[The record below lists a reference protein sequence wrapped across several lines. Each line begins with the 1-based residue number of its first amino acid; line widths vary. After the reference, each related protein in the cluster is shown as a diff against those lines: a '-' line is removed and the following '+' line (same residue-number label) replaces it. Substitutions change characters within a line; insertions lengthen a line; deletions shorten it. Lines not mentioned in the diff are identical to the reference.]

1 MPVRVHY
8 YTDPACS
15 ASWGAEP
22 SRRALMVEF
31 GKDLQF
37 TYVMGGLARDYEAGY
52 SDAEAGLEEGRIYET
67 LLLHWLER
75 AANTRMPIDPRLW
88 SEGPIRSTFPAC
100 MAVKAAAEQG
110 PEAEERYLRAVREGL
125 MCLRRKLDTTEALV
139 DTARDAGLDVK
150 RFRIDV
156 ASNAI
161 VEAFGADLEDT
172 RSPSDEVRERGG
184 VKQGQG
190 GERIV
195 FPALRF
201 DGDAGERSWVLGDA
215 SYEEWRT
222 AALAAGATPVDEPRP
237 DPQAALRRFGR
248 MATVEVEAVCDLSE
262 QSASAELWRLAAEGR
277 VRPIRVLTGTL
288 WETA

>member
-52 SDAEAGLEEGRIYET
+52 SDAEAGLEAGRIYET

-75 AANTRMPIDPRLW
+75 ARTRGCPSTR
-88 SEGPIRSTFPAC
+88 GCGRRARSGRTFPAC

-110 PEAEERYLRAVREGL
+110 PEAEDRYLRALREGL
-125 MCLRRKLDTTEALV
+125 LCLRRKLDAPEPLV
-139 DTARDAGLDVK
+139 DAARDAGLDVE
-150 RFRIDV
+150 RFRIDL

-161 VEAFGADLEDT
+161 VEAFGAELEESRPADA
-172 RSPSDEVRERGG
+172 VRE
-184 VKQGQG
+184 
-190 GERIV
+190 
-195 FPALRF
+195 A
-201 DGDAGERSWVLGDA
+201 AGERAGRRADPAPGAPPSTARTAERGWVLG
-215 SYEEWRT
+215 RR
-222 AALAAGATPVDEPRP
+222 ALRGVARRRPGGRCHARGRPRP
-237 DPQAALRRFGR
+237 EPHDALRRFGH
-248 MATVEVEAVCDLSE
+248 MATRGGGGGVRPVRAA
-262 QSASAELWRLAAEGR
+262 ASAELWRLATEGR
-277 VRPIRVLTGTL
+277 VRPVRVVTGTL
-288 WETA
+288 WEAA